1 MRRANREPEEFFP
14 LGVAGDAVLL
24 RWAQRSPPGYERPVP
39 ADGLF
44 GVDGLIAH
52 GGVHVAMPDDQ
63 RGDVRRQAVHDRVGD
78 EDPAEIVERVAH
90 QAVAGVLGP
99 DLG

>member
-1 MRRANREPEEFFP
+1 MPGEFFP

-24 RWAQRSPPGYERPVP
+24 RWAQRPPPGYERSVPV
-39 ADGLF
+39 DGLF

-63 RGDVRRQAVHDRVGD
+63 RGDVRRQAAD
-78 EDPAEIVERVAH
+78 ETGRERITHHAEYLMGTPGPARYSSGLVRT
-90 QAVAGVLGP
+90 AG
-99 DLG
+99 